1 MAAAPLTIPLACL
14 LLCVLWTIGL
24 VVALTIARFR
34 HLARGG
40 TVREF
45 GIPDDRRLIWRL
57 YRAHQNAL
65 ENVPLF
71 AIVVLAVTVRG
82 IGGPAVDGL
91 AVLFLLARVAHT
103 LVHAAPGAGLPGN
116 RRLGLLAIQLACVAG
131 LAVLA
136 LLPAA

>member
-1 MAAAPLTIPLACL
+1 MTRPLTVPLACL
-14 LLCVLWTIGL
+14 LLAVLWTIGL
-24 VVALTIARFR
+24 VVTLTVARFQ

-65 ENVPLF
+65 ESVPLF

-82 IGGPAVDGL
+82 ITGAAVDVL
-91 AVLFLLARVAHT
+91 AVVFLLARVTHT
-103 LVHAAPGAGLPGN
+103 LVHVAPGAGLPGN
-116 RRLGLLAIQLACVAG
+116 RRLVLLAIQLGCVAA

-136 LLPAA
+136 LRPPSD